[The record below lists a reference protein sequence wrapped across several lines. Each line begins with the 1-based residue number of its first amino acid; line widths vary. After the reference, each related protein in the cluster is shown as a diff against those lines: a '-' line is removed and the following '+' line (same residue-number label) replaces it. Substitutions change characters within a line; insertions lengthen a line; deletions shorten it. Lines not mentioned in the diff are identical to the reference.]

1 MSQDK
6 AKQDEGLPLVQRS
19 FDLCVEL
26 YTHVNRF
33 PRAHKP
39 LLGRDILSAAQ
50 QMFVGLVM
58 ATRRRDRLPVLEE
71 ADLHLGHFCPK
82 PQNGADWE
90 LECVQHI
97 DFLIPNLN
105 NLISGCFFLWY
116 VNIPD

>member
-50 QMFVGLVM
+50 QMFVGLVK
-58 ATRRRDRLPVLEE
+58 
-71 ADLHLGHFCPK
+71 GS
-82 PQNGADWE
+82 
-90 LECVQHI
+90 
-97 DFLIPNLN
+97 NL
-105 NLISGCFFLWY
+105 LLFVKQVSQKKRIYQITVKC
-116 VNIPD
+116 